1 MSWFGDLEIKNST
14 KIIDFNIER
23 IPPNVEMTKEIL
35 NCHRCTDE
43 IWKSK
48 WVLSKIPPIVGMQ
61 KNFWIAID
69 ALIHGC
75 KIWKC
80 VDLVIW
86 KLSCHRCTDET
97 YVKIWKNHR

>member
-43 IWKSK
+43 IWK
-48 WVLSKIPPIVGMQ
+48 
-61 KNFWIAID
+61 
-69 ALIHGC
+69 
-75 KIWKC
+75 C
-80 VDLVIW
+80 VDLEIKNSTKIIDLSIEKISPNVGLELANWTKLMTNEILNRYRYSDEIW
-86 KLSCHRCTDET
+86 KS
-97 YVKIWKNHR
+97 